1 MDNIVDVER
10 PSYPTHQWGALAADP
25 WMEIASPAA
34 GLAFHCPALRAW
46 LADGGSAEVFVA
58 LCEPRAIGQ

>member
-1 MDNIVDVER
+1 MDDVDDAKT
-10 PSYPTHQWGALAADP
+10 PSYPSHQWGALAADP

-34 GLAFHCPALRAW
+34 GLASHSAALRAW

-58 LCEPRAIGQ
+58 LCEPCAIRQ